1 MLLQE
6 AREFTGQFWLPEHLD
21 RAALEGKLGI
31 DVDGK
36 ATLRLS
42 VPPSYLFSEVL
53 KDGDYRD
60 FLGIPAPYEGPFRI
74 DEWIVGLLSN
84 HRYVAL
90 NRCHDRTGYWL
101 RLPTGRT
108 PVMTMAVERCV
119 LLTERDIR
127 ESPESTM
134 AQSATA
140 RIDGLREWFSR
151 GRIDVDELPY
161 DSKSPTVAFRL
172 PQDTTTIEL
181 SIDGHACTLELSH
194 AWTNWHLADDKAD
207 LEQDATAVFKSED
220 PQSIDWWQTIVAQLS
235 NFLTFLARAPCRVQE
250 MKTEFPNASSGSRQD
265 GMAMEVFYPDPIP
278 LGTPR
283 HRQTLFS
290 AHRIGVDRLQAV
302 LQGWFDLC
310 AGHSPTRSVP
320 IQYILASSATG
331 VLDSQCAY
339 LVAALGKMAG
349 QTAKKEPA
357 VQSYNEINALVE
369 GSCLPTETKEWCAS
383 LASRGIFFESKKEQF
398 ERLLQECGLLPL
410 LGGE

>member
-1 MLLQE
+1 
-6 AREFTGQFWLPEHLD
+6 
-21 RAALEGKLGI
+21 
-31 DVDGK
+31 
-36 ATLRLS
+36 
-42 VPPSYLFSEVL
+42 
-53 KDGDYRD
+53 
-60 FLGIPAPYEGPFRI
+60 
-74 DEWIVGLLSN
+74 
-84 HRYVAL
+84 
-90 NRCHDRTGYWL
+90 
-101 RLPTGRT
+101 
-108 PVMTMAVERCV
+108 MTMAVERCV

-410 LGGE
+410 LGGEECANLARRLAALRQDVVYGNSNADLSLYWPALAVLDISILRRIGFSEAERSLLIEGNHGRLGKPLGLPPPPSPFERARSQ